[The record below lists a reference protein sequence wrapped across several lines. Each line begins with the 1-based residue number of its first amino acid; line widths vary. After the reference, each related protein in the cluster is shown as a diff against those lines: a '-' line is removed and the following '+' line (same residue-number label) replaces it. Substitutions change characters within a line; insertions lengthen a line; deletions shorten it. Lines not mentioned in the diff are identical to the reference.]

1 MAKITRNPQ
10 ETQQKILQS
19 ALVEFTK
26 NGYHG
31 ARIDSIVKN
40 AGVNKRMVYHYFND
54 KAGLFKALLQAEL
67 DGIRKVTANEP
78 TDDFFSIAEHWL
90 KNIDQTKNF
99 FKLLLSADSLA
110 EESEIT
116 LEKQQKKGFDFSR
129 QIYADLLEE
138 KGLTNDV
145 DPAYFLL
152 AMVSL
157 TTMPIL
163 LPKLSKTI
171 TGEDP
176 DSAKFQKEYQRVLRF
191 LFPAA
196 PK

>member
-19 ALVEFTK
+19 ALLEFTNK
-26 NGYHG
+26 GYHG

-54 KAGLFKALLQAEL
+54 KAGLFKALIQAEL
-67 DGIRKVTANEP
+67 DSIQKVTDTEP
-78 TDDFFSIAEHWL
+78 TDDFFPIAEHWL
-90 KNIDQTKNF
+90 KNIDQTKNY
-99 FKLLLSADSLA
+99 FKLLLTADSLA
-110 EESEIT
+110 EESDIT
-116 LEKQQKKGFDFSR
+116 LEKQQKEGFDFSR
-129 QIYADLLEE
+129 QIYADLLEK
-138 KGLTNDV
+138 KGLTNDM

-152 AMVSL
+152 AMVNL
-157 TTMPIL
+157 TSMPIL

-171 TGEDP
+171 TGEEP
-176 DSAKFQKEYQRVLRF
+176 GSEKFQKEYERVLRF
-191 LFPAA
+191 LLPAA